1 MKAHHK
7 TKSAKLKQYRRRS
20 RKQPHEHSP
29 YRDLFAASKCYFS
42 DTFIGYHRRQVE
54 LDVEMYW
61 YGLRRS
67 DHALLTHA
75 RRHFVKHAYKHW
87 SKVSKQVIRMLFHDP
102 RFAFI
107 GELKELAVRVA
118 RDQLCLKNGHPH
130 RIRDLMSTVCMWTQ
144 REFWSMLQDELKHSW
159 TIGQLWAHPPPN
171 TWFGYERQYRIDLAG
186 RNGCQSRC

>member
-7 TKSAKLKQYRRRS
+7 TKKATLKHYTRGS
-20 RKQPHEHSP
+20 RKKSHEHAFH
-29 YRDLFAASKCYFS
+29 RDLFIASKCYLT
-42 DTFIGYHRRQVE
+42 DTLIGNRHRQIE

-75 RRHFVKHAYKHW
+75 RRHFVKYAHKHW
-87 SKVSKQVIRMLFHDP
+87 SKVSTQVIRMLFHDP
-102 RFAFI
+102 RFAFM

-118 RDQLCLKNGHPH
+118 RDQLCLERGHPH
-130 RIRDLMSTVCMWTQ
+130 RLRDLMLTVCMWRQ
-144 REFWSMLQDELKHSW
+144 REFWSMLQEERKHSW
-159 TIGQLWAHPPPN
+159 AMGQLWAHPPPN

-186 RNGCQSRC
+186 MNGCQSRC